1 MNDAMTTM
9 TEAMDEIMSI
19 TMKKLGPEVIQNMDA
34 DDLKLIQLSMEM
46 VAAAREVMGEEYK
59 MLKDINM
66 KMDILLASK

>member
-1 MNDAMTTM
+1 MNNAMTTM
-9 TEAMDEIMSI
+9 TEAMVEIMSI

-46 VAAAREVMGEEYK
+46 VAAAKEVMEEEYK

-66 KMDILLASK
+66 KMDKLLASK

>member
-34 DDLKLIQLSMEM
+34 DDLKLILLIMEM

-59 MLKDINM
+59 TLKDINM